1 MTTAITET
9 TATPGVAPTRIFSRV
24 LVGVDGSPEGFEA
37 TRQAARLHDVT
48 GELALLSAWILPM
61 PADSAGMAIP
71 YATDPAP
78 SRRRA
83 EDAVACAQEQVAAIA
98 ATTTIVT
105 EGCGWDALLRE
116 ARRRRSTMIAV
127 GSHGLGRALG
137 VLFGSTATELVHKA
151 RCSVLVARL
160 AGDDFPRTIVVG
172 VDGSPES
179 AAAYAAAR
187 KLANRFGAK
196 LLPVVAY
203 GGKDVDRRKVAAIID
218 ERYEE
223 LPGEP
228 VTALVAAAADADLL
242 VVGSRGV
249 HGLKSLGSVS
259 ERVAHRAR
267 CSTLI
272 VRDAARSDSAP
283 RRSAEASRSRAASS
297 PSRAR

>member
-1 MTTAITET
+1 MTKGVDMTTAITET
-9 TATPGVAPTRIFSRV
+9 VATPDVAPTRIFSRV

-37 TRQAARLHDVT
+37 ARQAARLHDIT

-61 PADSAGMAIP
+61 PADSVGMAIP

-78 SRRRA
+78 SLLRA
-83 EDAVACAQEQVAAIA
+83 EEAVAAAKEQVAAITA
-98 ATTTIVT
+98 ATAIVP
-105 EGCGWDALLRE
+105 EGTGWDALLRE
-116 ARRRRSTMIAV
+116 GRRRSSTLIAV

-151 RCSVLVARL
+151 PCSVLVARL
-160 AGDDFPRTIVVG
+160 AGDEFPHTIVVG

-187 KLANRFGAK
+187 TLAKRFGAR
-196 LLPVVAY
+196 LWPVVAH
-203 GGKDVDRRKVAAIID
+203 GGHEIDRRKIAAIID
-218 ERYEE
+218 QRYEE
-223 LPGEP
+223 LQDEP
-228 VTALVAAAADADLL
+228 VTALVAAAAEADLV

-272 VRDAARSDSAP
+272 VREP
-283 RRSAEASRSRAASS
+283 EW
-297 PSRAR
+297 

>member
-1 MTTAITET
+1 MTKGVDMTTAITET
-9 TATPGVAPTRIFSRV
+9 AATPDVAPTRIFSRV

-37 TRQAARLHDVT
+37 ARQAARLHDIT

-78 SRRRA
+78 SLLRA
-83 EDAVACAQEQVAAIA
+83 EEAVAAAKEQVAAITA
-98 ATTTIVT
+98 ATAIVT
-105 EGCGWDALLRE
+105 EGTGWDALLRE
-116 ARRRRSTMIAV
+116 GRRRSSTLIAV

-151 RCSVLVARL
+151 PCSVLVARL
-160 AGDDFPRTIVVG
+160 AGDEFPRTIVVG

-187 KLANRFGAK
+187 TLAKRFGAR
-196 LLPVVAY
+196 LWPVVAH
-203 GGKDVDRRKVAAIID
+203 GGHEIDRRKIAAIID
-218 ERYEE
+218 QRYEE
-223 LPGEP
+223 LQDEP
-228 VTALVAAAADADLL
+228 VTALVAAAAEADLV

-272 VRDAARSDSAP
+272 VREP
-283 RRSAEASRSRAASS
+283 EW
-297 PSRAR
+297 

>member
-1 MTTAITET
+1 MTKGVDMTTAITET
-9 TATPGVAPTRIFSRV
+9 AATPDVAPTRIFSRV

-37 TRQAARLHDVT
+37 ARQAARLHDIT

-78 SRRRA
+78 SLLRA
-83 EDAVACAQEQVAAIA
+83 EEAVAAAKEQVAAITA
-98 ATTTIVT
+98 ATAIVT
-105 EGCGWDALLRE
+105 EGTGWDALLRE
-116 ARRRRSTMIAV
+116 GRRRSSTLIAV

-151 RCSVLVARL
+151 PCSVLVARL
-160 AGDDFPRTIVVG
+160 AGDEFPRTIVVG

-187 KLANRFGAK
+187 RLAKRFGAK
-196 LLPVVAY
+196 LWPVVAH
-203 GGKDVDRRKVAAIID
+203 GGKEIDRRKVAEIID
-218 ERYEE
+218 QRYEE
-223 LPGEP
+223 LQDEP
-228 VTALVAAAADADLL
+228 VTALVAAAAEADLV

-272 VRDAARSDSAP
+272 VREP
-283 RRSAEASRSRAASS
+283 EW
-297 PSRAR
+297 